1 VREGLA
7 LKVAVAG
14 KGGVGKTTIAGSLAR
29 VWAMDGRRVLAV
41 DADPAAHL
49 HSVLG
54 IPRSEMPRPI
64 SAELDLIEERTGAK
78 PGTALGPFFRL
89 NPRVEDI
96 PDKYSVVGPDGV
108 RLMVLGTIRAA
119 GSGCF
124 CPENALLRGLLEHVV
139 LERDDT
145 VVVDMEAGLEQ
156 FGRSTCRGV
165 DLLLLVVEP
174 GSRSVDTAARMAEL
188 ARDMGVPRLA
198 VVANKVRKGDQ
209 ERTLA
214 CLLDGRSLGLT
225 WSFPY
230 SESVASADL
239 EGRSPFDTAGR
250 DEWVASVRQLSNVV
264 SRLAEDE
271 GS

>member
-1 VREGLA
+1 MP

-54 IPRSEMPRPI
+54 IPRSAAPRPI

-78 PGTALGPFFRL
+78 PGAVLGPFFRL

-96 PDKYSVVGPDGV
+96 PDKYSAVGPEGV
-108 RLMVLGTIRAA
+108 RLLVLGTIKAA

-124 CPENALLRGLLEHVV
+124 CPENALLRSLLEHVV
-139 LERDDT
+139 LERDDA

-165 DLLLLVVEP
+165 DLLILVVEP

-188 ARDMGVPRLA
+188 ARGMGVQRLA
-198 VVANKVRKGDQ
+198 VVANKVRQGEQ
-209 ERTLA
+209 EKALA
-214 CLLDGRSLGLT
+214 SLMDRHSLGLT
-225 WSFPY
+225 YSFPH
-230 SESVASADL
+230 SEAVAAADL
-239 EGRSPFDTAGR
+239 AGCSPFDSEGK
-250 DEWVASVRQLSNVV
+250 DEWVAGVRQLSNAI
-264 SRLAEDE
+264 SRIAKGERD
-271 GS
+271 

>member
-1 VREGLA
+1 MA

-54 IPRSEMPRPI
+54 IPKSGLPRPI

-78 PGTALGPFFRL
+78 PGAALGPFFRM
-89 NPRVEDI
+89 NPRVDDI
-96 PDKYSVVGPDGV
+96 PDKYSAVGPEGV
-108 RLMVLGTIRAA
+108 RLLVLGTIRAA

-124 CPENALLRGLLEHVV
+124 CPENALLRSLLEHIV
-139 LERDDT
+139 LERDDA

-188 ARDMGVPRLA
+188 AREMGVPKTV
-198 VVANKVRKGDQ
+198 VVANKVRTGEQ
-209 ERTLA
+209 ERSVA
-214 CLLDGRSLGLT
+214 CLLDGPSLGLAY
-225 WSFPY
+225 SFPY
-230 SESVASADL
+230 AEAVASADL
-239 EGRSPFDTAGR
+239 AGRSPFDSPGR
-250 DEWVASVRQLSNVV
+250 DEWIESVRQLSNAISKIVGEE
-264 SRLAEDE
+264 RP
-271 GS
+271 